1 MIPTP
6 DATRPRP
13 ALTVSQ
19 AHRPGRTIFP
29 VPLKLGLDLA
39 LAALFL
45 ATITSAFVD
54 IHLHKWLGG
63 IIVVVV
69 AIHLVLHRR
78 WIQAIGARFLGQ
90 MSALLRLKAVL
101 DTCLLLVFLLLTTSG
116 LIVSIIYS
124 PRVTRFH
131 IVCVY
136 IFLGL
141 ALFHLALNWKWIASN
156 VKRRSKIGQANS
168 LKKEIYHE
176 SSKRNQ

>member
-1 MIPTP
+1 MVPTP

-19 AHRPGRTIFP
+19 VHRASRTITP
-29 VPLKLGLDLA
+29 ATLNLGLDLT

-63 IIVVVV
+63 IIVVMV
-69 AIHLVLHRR
+69 AVHLVWHRR

-90 MSALLRLKAVL
+90 MSALLRLKAIL
-101 DTCLLLVFLLLTTSG
+101 DICLLLAFLLLTTSG

-131 IVCVY
+131 NFCFY
-136 IFLGL
+136 IFL
-141 ALFHLALNWKWIASN
+141 S
-156 VKRRSKIGQANS
+156 
-168 LKKEIYHE
+168 
-176 SSKRNQ
+176 